1 MIRLPKIAQLQPRER
16 LLAVGCGVVLLVV
29 MLDQVVIRPWTKHAK
44 TIRQE
49 IARMEESLQV
59 QQRLLARR
67 DRILAE
73 LEQYAR
79 YRRPIIADDQQMA
92 ALLKEIEEF
101 ATRSE
106 VELTEIKPLAVE
118 SDATARRYPLEFR
131 FRCTTEQWV
140 ELVYQIETSPSLFEI
155 VRAGMSLDDEEPD
168 RLDAYLR
175 LVSAIPIEQPSS
187 PGAGETGDEATALP

>member
-1 MIRLPKIAQLQPRER
+1 MISLPKLAQLQPRER

>member
-1 MIRLPKIAQLQPRER
+1 MIQLPKISQLLPRER

-49 IARMEESLQV
+49 ITRMEESLQV

-67 DRILAE
+67 DRIVAE
-73 LEQYAR
+73 LGQYER
-79 YRRPIIADDQQMA
+79 YRRSLVADDLQMG
-92 ALLKEIEEF
+92 ALLKEIEGF

-118 SDATARRYPLEFR
+118 SDAASHRYPLEFR

-140 ELVYQIETSPSLFEI
+140 DLVYQIETSPSLFEI

-175 LVSAIPIEQPSS
+175 LVSATLTEQPLG
-187 PGAGETGDEATALP
+187 PGTEEPGNEATATP